1 MDKIELESKALKENL
16 RYDPETGHFWWT
28 KPGGVRRKISEPAGH
43 LDESKYVK
51 INFNGSVYRA
61 HRLAFLFMGQEVPK
75 QVDHINGIRNDNRWC
90 NLRASCHFTNSFNK
104 GKQPSNTSGY
114 KGVSWDSKSGKW
126 LAQISVRNKKIC
138 LGRYDDLET
147 AYEVYCKSAD
157 KYHKEYANY
166 G

>member
-1 MDKIELESKALKENL
+1 M
-16 RYDPETGHFWWT
+16 
-28 KPGGVRRKISEPAGH
+28 SEPAGH
-43 LDESKYVK
+43 LHESGYIK

-75 QVDHINGIRNDNRWC
+75 QVDHMNGIRNDNRWC
-90 NLRASCHFTNSFNK
+90 NLRASCYFTNSCNK

-114 KGVSWDSKSGKW
+114 KGVSWDRKSGKW
-126 LAQISVRNKKIC
+126 LAQISVKNKKIY